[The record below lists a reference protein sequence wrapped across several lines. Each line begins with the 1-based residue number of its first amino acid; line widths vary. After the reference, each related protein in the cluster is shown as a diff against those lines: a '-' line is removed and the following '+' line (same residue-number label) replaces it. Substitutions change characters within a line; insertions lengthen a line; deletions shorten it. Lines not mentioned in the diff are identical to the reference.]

1 MQREDEKEHLR
12 DTVGIPVDMSWCT
25 GVYLHRRIG
34 TQVYIKTHYKI
45 KQKNFLSTPSHV
57 VPVHAQLILIY
68 LLCIPV
74 AVADTD
80 TCNPL
85 ILFFP
90 FLPNAVQRL
99 PQN

>member
-1 MQREDEKEHLR
+1 MR

-57 VPVHAQLILIY
+57 VPVVHAQLILIY
-68 LLCIPV
+68 LVYFIP
-74 AVADTD
+74 AVPTHSFFSIPTKRRSAASAK
-80 TCNPL
+80 L
-85 ILFFP
+85 IC
-90 FLPNAVQRL
+90 
-99 PQN
+99 